1 MVEKNVEIIHNWHR
15 LEHDWSTIG
24 SVQCTAVHCALCPV
38 HWIGA
43 GLSLDCKS
51 DWMFSRRD
59 IFFKF
64 FFWGGVQM
72 VQDWDFIV
80 WIGKGL
86 LIKDNHP

>member
-1 MVEKNVEIIHNWHR
+1 M
-15 LEHDWSTIG
+15 
-24 SVQCTAVHCALCPV
+24 

-51 DWMFSRRD
+51 DWMFRRD
-59 IFFKF
+59 YFFLIFLV
-64 FFWGGVQM
+64 VQL
-72 VQDWDFIV
+72 VQDWDLIV